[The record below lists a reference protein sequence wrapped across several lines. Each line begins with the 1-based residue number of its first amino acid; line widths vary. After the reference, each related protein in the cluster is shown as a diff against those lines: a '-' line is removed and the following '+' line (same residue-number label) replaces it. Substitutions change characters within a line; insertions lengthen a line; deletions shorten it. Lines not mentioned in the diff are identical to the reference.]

1 MAAIGK
7 YNTLEVIK
15 EKDFGVYLDAGE
27 LGEILLPK
35 RYCPE
40 DLEVGDSIR
49 VFIYLDT
56 DDYLI
61 ATTETPKAIVD
72 EFAMLKVSEVNDVG
86 AFLDWGLSKD
96 VLLPYSEQK
105 NRPVEVGKRY
115 LVRLYL
121 DKNTNRIVASTK
133 IDKFLDKTPPR
144 YKAGEEVQLV
154 IANRTD
160 LGQKAIVNHEHW
172 GLIFRSDVLKT
183 VYPGQKF
190 KGYIKEVRADG
201 KINLSMQKP
210 GYSKV
215 VDTVQQILDM
225 MDEQEG
231 FITINDKSS
240 PEVIYKHFG
249 ISKKAFKMAVGAL
262 LKQGKI
268 TIEPGGLRLKD

>member
-72 EFAMLKVSEVNDVG
+72 EFAMLPVSEINDVG
-86 AFLDWGLSKD
+86 AFLDWGLPKD

-133 IDKFLDKTPPR
+133 IDKFLDKTPAS

-215 VDTVQQILDM
+215 VDTAQQILDM

-240 PEVIYKHFG
+240 PEIIYKHFG

>member
-225 MDEQEG
+225 IDEQEG

>member
-1 MAAIGK
+1 MAEIGK

-15 EKDFGVYLDAGE
+15 QKDFGVYLDAGE

-40 DLEVGDSIR
+40 DLEIGERIR

-61 ATTETPKAIVD
+61 ATTEDPYALVG
-72 EFAMLKVSEVNDVG
+72 EFAMLKVSAVNDVG

-96 VLLPYSEQK
+96 VLLPFSEQRQ
-105 NRPVEVGKRY
+105 RPVEVGKRY

-133 IDKFLDKTPPR
+133 IDKFLDNTKPR
-144 YKAGEEVQLV
+144 YKQGEEVQLIV
-154 IANRTD
+154 ANRTD
-160 LGQKAIVNHEHW
+160 LGQKAIINNEHW
-172 GLIFRSDVLKT
+172 GMIFRSDILKT
-183 VYPGQKF
+183 IYPGQKF

-210 GYSKV
+210 GYAKV
-215 VDTVQQILDM
+215 VDTAGQILEMLNDQ
-225 MDEQEG
+225 DG
-231 FITINDKSS
+231 YITVNDKSS
-240 PEVIYKHFG
+240 PEVIYKLFG

>member
-133 IDKFLDKTPPR
+133 IDKFLDKTPPL

-215 VDTVQQILDM
+215 VDTAQQILDM

-240 PEVIYKHFG
+240 PEVIYKYFG